1 MIIAFDLDGTLV
13 KDDKSISDYTL
24 KVLRKLKEKGHK
36 LVGCTGRAMATFP
49 DCLKDICSY
58 CILCNGALIYDFIND
73 KYLVANSL
81 NEELIN
87 KINDTCLNL
96 DVDIDYFTCDAVYT
110 DKYTYDNLEKYT
122 LNDEGLIKMIRNGRK
137 IVDDPK
143 AYCLNNKL
151 DILRLNIFVSSLDF
165 KEDLMNRLKKLDIE
179 VTTSLPT
186 NIEITA
192 RGCNKGNG
200 LTKLCE
206 YINVPLDEVMMCGDS
221 DNDIT
226 ALKIVGVS
234 VVLKN
239 GFEHVKK
246 LADYITDEDCNN
258 DGLANFL
265 NNYFNLNLSE

>member
-1 MIIAFDLDGTLV
+1 MLIAFDLDGTLV

-24 KVLRKLKEKGHK
+24 DVLNKLKNKGHK

-49 DCLKDICSY
+49 ACLKDICEY
-58 CILCNGALIYDFIND
+58 AVLCNGALIYDFNNN

-81 NEELIN
+81 SKELIDEV
-87 KINDTCLNL
+87 NDKCKGL
-96 DVDIDYFTCDAVYT
+96 DVDIDYFTCDSVYT
-110 DKYTYDNLEKYT
+110 DKYTFDNLEKYT
-122 LNDEGLIKMIRNGRK
+122 LNDEGLVKMIRNGRK

-151 DILRLNIFVSSLDF
+151 NVLRLNIFVSSLDF
-165 KEDLMNRLKKLDIE
+165 KEDLMNELKKINIE

-192 RGCNKGNG
+192 KGCNKGNG

-206 YINVPLDEVMMCGDS
+206 YINLSLDNVMMCGDS

-226 ALKIVGVS
+226 ALKIAGIS
-234 VVLKN
+234 VVLQN

-246 LADYITDEDCNN
+246 LADYITNETCNN
-258 DGLANFL
+258 DGLAKFFI
-265 NNYFNLNLSE
+265 NYFKI